1 MDESAP
7 RAVIPS
13 IARNPMSGA
22 LKKGIPHYV
31 RNDISNT
38 ENAFSIFLTEFLRGM
53 PLKRRFGGGAFKKM
67 PYRISKYF

>member
-1 MDESAP
+1 
-7 RAVIPS
+7 
-13 IARNPMSGA
+13 MSGA